1 MSKLFAFVL
10 VCGMALASLGNA
22 GEILSSVDASTLPK
36 NKMTQA
42 GLYLSPAD
50 AHTALTNDQS
60 IVFIDVRDP
69 VEISFVGHPKGV
81 DAIVPLRIVT
91 HEFKAKAGK
100 YAAKNNPNFVKEVE
114 AVVAREGGGKDT
126 AIFFICRS
134 GSRSAAAG
142 RMMIKAGYNNVWN
155 LVEGF
160 EGDMDKKTVTRSVN
174 GWRNAGLPWTYKI
187 PAKAGWSAP
196 AN

>member
-60 IVFIDVRDP
+60 IVFIDARDP

-91 HEFKAKAGK
+91 HNFKAKAGK
-100 YAAKNNPNFVKEVE
+100 YAAKNNPTISQT
-114 AVVAREGGGKDT
+114 VVSRNKSVALYTRPSATLDIKVS
-126 AIFFICRS
+126 FF
-134 GSRSAAAG
+134 
-142 RMMIKAGYNNVWN
+142 
-155 LVEGF
+155 
-160 EGDMDKKTVTRSVN
+160 TVSEEPQQPELS
-174 GWRNAGLPWTYKI
+174 WLWL
-187 PAKAGWSAP
+187 
-196 AN
+196 